1 MAKPKLLVTGAS
13 GCLGWYIGQ
22 AATTDWEVY
31 GTYHHHPT
39 IAPNCHPIA
48 LDLTDTAA
56 LNQCFSQLRP
66 DAVIHAAALAQPN
79 ACQENPSL
87 SYKINVLASFYIAI
101 ACADLNI
108 PCVFTSSEQVFDG
121 TQAPYREDDPR
132 SPINLYGEHKALAEA
147 GMLARHDQ
155 VAICRMPLMFGAVP
169 HASSFIQP
177 FIQRLRSGE
186 LLQAFTDEIRMPVSG
201 WDAAQGLL
209 IALKHHQGILHLGGK
224 ERLSRFA
231 MAQILVEVLGIDAA
245 RIEPCLQADV
255 KMAAPRPADLSMDST
270 IALSLGFEPQDFRSG
285 LLAIRGEL

>member
-22 AATTDWEVY
+22 AATDWEVY
-31 GTYHHHPT
+31 GTYHQHRT
-39 IAPNCHPIA
+39 IAPNCRPIA